1 MTTDERPGIGDYVRR
16 AARRMEAAGLA
27 YGHGTDNAVD
37 EAAWLVFSVLG
48 LAHDEADVE
57 RVLTPEE
64 VARCE
69 ALLER
74 RIRERRPLAYLLQEA
89 WFAGLRFHVDERVL
103 VPRSPIA
110 ELIERRFRPWVDPQ
124 RIRRALD
131 LGTGSGCIAVALAR
145 AFHEAAVDALD
156 ISSEALAV
164 AEVNVRRH
172 AVGDRVRLIRSDH
185 FEALAAPAGR
195 ERYDLIV
202 SNPPYVA
209 EQELAGLAPEYRHEP
224 ALGLAAGASG
234 LDSVLA
240 ILHDAADFMAH
251 DGTLVV
257 EVGASDEA
265 LAARLPDVPFV
276 WLEFERGGS
285 GVFLLTRDDL
295 VACRG
300 AIAAA
305 ARRAGS

>member
-1 MTTDERPGIGDYVRR
+1 MDDMPCIGDFIRR

-48 LAHDEADVE
+48 LAHEDGGRHYE

-74 RIRERRPLAYLLQEA
+74 RIRERKPLAYLLQEA
-89 WFAGLRFHVDERVL
+89 WFAGLPFYVDERVL

-110 ELIERRFRPWVDPQ
+110 ELIERRFSPWLDPD
-124 RIRRALD
+124 RVTRALD
-131 LGTGSGCIAVALAR
+131 VGTGSGCIAVALAL
-145 AFHEAAVDALD
+145 AFPAATVDALD
-156 ISSEALAV
+156 ISADALAV
-164 AEVNVRRH
+164 AGINVRRH
-172 AVGDRVRLIRSDH
+172 AVSDRVRLIRSNL
-185 FEALAAPAGR
+185 FEALAARAGR
-195 ERYDLIV
+195 EPYELIV
-202 SNPPYVA
+202 SNPPYVG
-209 EQELAGLAPEYRHEP
+209 EEELAKLAPEYRHEP
-224 ALGLAAGASG
+224 ALGLAAGESG

-240 ILHDAADFMAH
+240 ILHDAADFLAH
-251 DGTLVV
+251 DGILVV

-265 LAARLPDVPFV
+265 LSARLPEVPFV
-276 WLEFERGGS
+276 WLDFERGGS

-295 VACRG
+295 VKCRG
-300 AIAAA
+300 PIAAA
-305 ARRAGS
+305 ARRARS